1 MDWAKCMATIWHGTT
16 DFSTR
21 QRENESSHVVSIT
34 PVNNIHCFGFT
45 VAYIFI
51 YSPSY
56 REREIGNFIFTFAL
70 NGNRF
75 HSTKFSSIFIGRTNI
90 EVNEMLLSANGLS
103 VLFVILM
110 GKWAA
115 RVNSMRIAFPKLTWV
130 MFVPHS
136 ITNHRTS
143 ISILWLIYYIVLA
156 SLFTDDLFPS
166 FKFKNRDENHM
177 NFECHCVGNRVQF
190 SHARKMAN
198 TK

>member
-21 QRENESSHVVSIT
+21 QRVNESSHVVST
-34 PVNNIHCFGFT
+34 FT
-45 VAYIFI
+45 VLVSQLLTFSFI
-51 YSPSY
+51 
-56 REREIGNFIFTFAL
+56 RHHIEREIGNFIFTFAL

-75 HSTKFSSIFIGRTNI
+75 HSTKFSSIFIGHTYI